1 MDKKIAIQAALMRQ
15 LFTASKIA
23 QFASIILAAL
33 LVYIQRDVIDSE
45 VVLVWGFMVVLVAL
59 LLTALAITYL
69 RSDISDNSAI
79 HSRLIRFRLGI
90 FVSGMAW
97 GSASILLFP
106 ANNPQHQIFLVFIL
120 AGLTAGALVSYSA
133 DLISAII
140 FNVSV
145 IIPLI
150 IRLFI
155 AEDGVSVAMSMALML
170 YLGFMIMSV
179 REINRNVS
187 ENITLHL
194 EAAVREN
201 MARIS
206 EQRYRLLLNHSPA
219 GIIHYDNSLIITYWN
234 DRFADMLPSSA
245 ERLNGLDINT
255 LKDQSVLPAMR
266 KALEGGFGHYEGC
279 YSATFSDS
287 HRWVAVTCAP
297 SLDGER
303 KIVGGVAIIQDI
315 TERKRTEKALQ
326 ESHQQMDSLLNSM
339 AEGAYGVDTNGN
351 CTFVNR
357 SFLKILGYDHPEE
370 VIGKHIHELIHHSH
384 PDGSPYPSSECKM
397 NGAYRHNHEIHVTD
411 EVFWK
416 KDGTAIP
423 IEYWSKPLPVDNVL
437 QGAIATFI
445 DITDRKLAEE
455 QIRHLAFYDS
465 LTKVANR
472 CLLNDRLDQTIVASK
487 RTSRYGALMFLDLD
501 NLKLLNDTHG
511 HEVGDELLIEA
522 ARRIGSCIR
531 ETDTVAR
538 FGGDEFVVL
547 LGELNEDQSDS
558 TVQASNV
565 AEKIRT
571 LMSEPHQLLVKQD
584 GNEEITVE
592 HHCTAS
598 IGVAV
603 FNHQASREDIL
614 KWADM
619 AMYEAKKAGRNC
631 VVFNKQC
638 SSKTGM
644 DQKRLG

>member
-1 MDKKIAIQAALMRQ
+1 
-15 LFTASKIA
+15 
-23 QFASIILAAL
+23 
-33 LVYIQRDVIDSE
+33 
-45 VVLVWGFMVVLVAL
+45 
-59 LLTALAITYL
+59 
-69 RSDISDNSAI
+69 
-79 HSRLIRFRLGI
+79 
-90 FVSGMAW
+90 
-97 GSASILLFP
+97 
-106 ANNPQHQIFLVFIL
+106 
-120 AGLTAGALVSYSA
+120 
-133 DLISAII
+133 
-140 FNVSV
+140 
-145 IIPLI
+145 
-150 IRLFI
+150 
-155 AEDGVSVAMSMALML
+155 
-170 YLGFMIMSV
+170 
-179 REINRNVS
+179 
-187 ENITLHL
+187 
-194 EAAVREN
+194 
-201 MARIS
+201 
-206 EQRYRLLLNHSPA
+206 
-219 GIIHYDNSLIITYWN
+219 
-234 DRFADMLPSSA
+234 
-245 ERLNGLDINT
+245 
-255 LKDQSVLPAMR
+255 
-266 KALEGGFGHYEGC
+266 
-279 YSATFSDS
+279 
-287 HRWVAVTCAP
+287 
-297 SLDGER
+297 
-303 KIVGGVAIIQDI
+303 
-315 TERKRTEKALQ
+315 
-326 ESHQQMDSLLNSM
+326 
-339 AEGAYGVDTNGN
+339 
-351 CTFVNR
+351 VNR

-384 PDGSPYPSSECKM
+384 PDGSPYPPSECKVY
-397 NGAYRHNHEIHVTD
+397 NAYRHKHEIHVSD

-423 IEYWSKPLPVDNVL
+423 VEYWSKPLPVDNVL

-455 QIRHLAFYDS
+455 QIRQLAFYDS

-501 NLKLLNDTHG
+501 NFKLLNDTHG

-558 TVQASNV
+558 TVQAGNV

-571 LMSEPHQLLVKQD
+571 LMSEPYRLLVKQD

-592 HHCTAS
+592 HHCTSS

-644 DQKRLG
+644 DQKRPG